1 MDFLN
6 LFLWPA
12 VSRFMTQLN
21 ITSLKPNT
29 ENTDISTN
37 NIVPVKL
44 SKTLFQKN
52 FKGAKNVIIYN
63 RFNLTATW
71 FLFMWAFASFRIR
84 TKLLMAGKNSVS
96 SLRALFCDL
105 SE

>member
-1 MDFLN
+1 
-6 LFLWPA
+6 
-12 VSRFMTQLN
+12 MTQLN

-37 NIVPVKL
+37 NIVPAKF

-52 FKGAKNVIIYN
+52 FKGEKNVIIYN

-71 FLFMWAFASFRIR
+71 FLLCEGLLPLTR

-105 SE
+105 SK

>member
-1 MDFLN
+1 
-6 LFLWPA
+6 
-12 VSRFMTQLN
+12 MTQLN

-37 NIVPVKL
+37 NIVPAKL

-52 FKGAKNVIIYN
+52 FKGEKNVIIYN

-71 FLFMWAFASFRIR
+71 FLFMWAFASFNKDKVINGR
-84 TKLLMAGKNSVS
+84 KEL
-96 SLRALFCDL
+96 CQ
-105 SE
+105 

>member
-1 MDFLN
+1 M
-6 LFLWPA
+6 
-12 VSRFMTQLN
+12 
-21 ITSLKPNT
+21 
-29 ENTDISTN
+29 STN

-71 FLFMWAFASFRIR
+71 FLFM
-84 TKLLMAGKNSVS
+84 
-96 SLRALFCDL
+96 
-105 SE
+105 